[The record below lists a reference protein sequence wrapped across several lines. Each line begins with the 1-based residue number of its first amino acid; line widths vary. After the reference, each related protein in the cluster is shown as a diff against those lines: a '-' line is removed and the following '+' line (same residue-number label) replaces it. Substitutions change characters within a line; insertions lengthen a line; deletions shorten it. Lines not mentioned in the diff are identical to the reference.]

1 MSKRQKTFSEKK
13 MAAMLKHKERELEAL
28 CKKCGIC
35 CHIKIG
41 LADGSYVV
49 HPAQTCKYLTDDNR
63 CVVYDKRFKCDANI
77 CFTRQEMIDKDYL
90 LPEGCPYTKLRP
102 GYKPARVVTHSEFDD
117 IMVKELEIG
126 NYNILL
132 VNRVF

>member
-1 MSKRQKTFSEKK
+1 MSKKKKTFSEKK
-13 MAAMLKHKERELEAL
+13 RAVILKQKELDLEAL

-49 HPAQTCKYLTDDNR
+49 HPTQTCKYLTDDNR
-63 CVVYDKRFKCDANI
+63 CAVYYKRFKCDANI

-90 LPEGCPYTKLRP
+90 LPEGCPYITLRP
-102 GYKPARVVTHSEFDD
+102 GYKPARVVTNSEFDD

-126 NYNILL
+126 NFNILL